1 MNRYFSGS
9 EVKAFIQD
17 HIKEYFIT
25 SPVDGIDLKLDII
38 GDESLSVESDVT
50 DHYVESN
57 SAYQDQISLKPKIY
71 TVSGEVGELT
81 WYQRDSSSQTVGQV
95 AQRLEG
101 VVSLLPIRSK
111 GFQQMK
117 NTVMK
122 AAQWVDTASNIYD
135 RFDSLTPITNKQMQA
150 YNYLLS
156 WRNIRLPLTV
166 KSPWGILENYV
177 ITSLKLTQPKETK
190 DKTIIQ
196 ITFKEFRTTSVS
208 TVEFDESK
216 YQGNAAFEREPNVD
230 NGKTAGDDRS
240 ISRQVTKNDLNN
252 PFHTTSVETL
262 PNDEYIATVTDN
274 VDTYQIWYSNT
285 EHNIMITDGVK
296 ILNKNAPEYLNPIRA
311 GAESIKTSIG
321 EKYGNPKLR

>member
-1 MNRYFSGS
+1 MNRYFSGN
-9 EVKAFIQD
+9 ELKAFIQD

-101 VVSLLPIRSK
+101 VASLLPTRSK

-122 AAQWVDTASNIYD
+122 ASQWVDTASNIYD
-135 RFDSLTPITNKQMQA
+135 RFDSLTPMTNKQMQA

-208 TVEFDESK
+208 TIKFDESK

-230 NGKTAGDDRS
+230 NGKTAGQDATPKDKTVEVNGELEEFGYNEETQEITINGEPADKTSPNYDNQIAAYAYVVEGS
-240 ISRQVTKNDLNN
+240 I
-252 PFHTTSVETL
+252 
-262 PNDEYIATVTDN
+262 
-274 VDTYQIWYSNT
+274 
-285 EHNIMITDGVK
+285 
-296 ILNKNAPEYLNPIRA
+296 KNAPPTDLGNLPTNPWR
-311 GAESIKTSIG
+311 
-321 EKYGNPKLR
+321 